1 MRVNDITRHSN
12 SYTCKQGIAWRKHEA
27 KQDEQYEAGLVRFYV
42 EGQEIERVHQF
53 RYLGRIIT
61 EDDSDTECI
70 EDNLR
75 KARSQWN
82 SVARILKREGANS
95 RCMAKFYTCV
105 VQAVLLY
112 GAESWTVSQR
122 DKGKLQSF
130 HRRAVRYITGTH
142 IRRTGDDEW
151 EYPRHEELLR
161 QCGLHPIGTYLE
173 K

>member
-1 MRVNDITRHSN
+1 MRVNDITSHSN
-12 SYTCKQGIAWRKHEA
+12 SYTCKQGIARRKHEA

-53 RYLGRIIT
+53 RYLGRILT

-75 KARSQWN
+75 RARSQWN

-122 DKGKLQSF
+122 YKGKLQKF

-142 IRRTGDDEW
+142 IRRTGDDE
-151 EYPRHEELLR
+151 
-161 QCGLHPIGTYLE
+161 
-173 K
+173 